1 MIMDDTTTPN
11 STLVSNTTVMAVEMA
26 RNCIPV
32 SIIGLVSDT
41 ILAGS
46 LIFLAIS
53 GTNEVRNG
61 HSVSLSSKIVEPSR
75 KQQDEYHASCHDEQ

>member
-32 SIIGLVSDT
+32 RIIGLVSDT

-46 LIFLAIS
+46 LIFSPYLAQMKS
-53 GTNEVRNG
+53 EMVTALVF
-61 HSVSLSSKIVEPSR
+61 LPK
-75 KQQDEYHASCHDEQ
+75 